1 MIRKNLVS
9 LTTLSAGLTLF
20 AQSAERPN
28 IIHIMT
34 DDHSFRA
41 LTAYDGIQYGHTPN
55 LDKLAREGVL
65 FHKSYVT
72 NSISSP
78 SRAVLLTGKHS
89 HMNKKKNNSGLF
101 DGKQQTIPKLLQQG
115 GYTTAIIGKW
125 HLESLPTG
133 FDHFEILPG
142 QGHYYNPDFIQMDSS
157 ILLRRGYCTD
167 LITDMSLEWIGK
179 VKDEEKPFALY
190 MHHKAPHRNWMPSTK
205 YLDYYEDVTYPL
217 PGNFYDSYEGKSPA
231 AKTAEM
237 RILNHL
243 NEAYD
248 LKISGVKPEKWQMAE
263 FKDIWSRMDRND
275 SLQLRNYYNNNNVDY
290 QSGKLQGKER
300 DTFVF
305 NRYIKDYIRTIASVD
320 ESVGRLMDYLKKEGL
335 DKNTLIVYTSDQS
348 FYLGEH
354 GWYDKRFM
362 YEESFRTPII
372 IWYPE
377 KIKPRVDKK
386 NLVQNL
392 DFGSTFLDYAG
403 IDIPHDIQGVSMR
416 PILENKNAKWR
427 KSIYYHYYGYPEI
440 HQVRKHYGVKTNRYK
455 LIHFYGE
462 PKRKGDEVID
472 YWEMYDNKKDTF
484 EMNNIYN
491 NPKSR
496 KQQKTL
502 HKELN
507 RLRELYKVPEDK

>member
-1 MIRKNLVS
+1 
-9 LTTLSAGLTLF
+9 
-20 AQSAERPN
+20 
-28 IIHIMT
+28 
-34 DDHSFRA
+34 
-41 LTAYDGIQYGHTPN
+41 
-55 LDKLAREGVL
+55 
-65 FHKSYVT
+65 
-72 NSISSP
+72 
-78 SRAVLLTGKHS
+78 
-89 HMNKKKNNSGLF
+89 
-101 DGKQQTIPKLLQQG
+101 
-115 GYTTAIIGKW
+115 
-125 HLESLPTG
+125 
-133 FDHFEILPG
+133 
-142 QGHYYNPDFIQMDSS
+142 
-157 ILLRRGYCTD
+157 
-167 LITDMSLEWIGK
+167 
-179 VKDEEKPFALY
+179 

-205 YLDYYEDVTYPL
+205 YLDYYEDVSYPL

-248 LKISGVKPEKWQMAE
+248 LKISDVNPEKWQMEE
-263 FKDIWSRMDRND
+263 FKDIWSRMDRKD
-275 SLQLRNYYNNNNVDY
+275 SIQLRNYYNKNNVDY
-290 QSGKLQGKER
+290 LSGKLKGKER
-300 DTFVF
+300 DTFIF

-335 DKNTLIVYTSDQS
+335 YKNTLIVYTSDQS

-377 KIKPRVDKK
+377 KIKPRVDKN

-403 IDIPHDIQGVSMR
+403 IDIPDDIQGVSMR

-462 PKRKGDEVID
+462 PKRQGDEAID
-472 YWEMYDNKKDTF
+472 YWEMYDNNKDTF

-491 NPKSR
+491 NPKFR
-496 KQQKTL
+496 KVQKTL
-502 HKELN
+502 HIELN